1 MKFSKTRKKEQL
13 DAGCFSR
20 CLPTRRARARFTA
33 NVNGVGSVEANR
45 AELISTPD
53 PSFAFQRETPAK
65 AVL

>member
-1 MKFSKTRKKEQL
+1 MQVVFQ
-13 DAGCFSR
+13 D

-53 PSFAFQRETPAK
+53 PSFAFQRETAAK
-65 AVL
+65 ALL